1 MKSRMIVK
9 LTLCLTVLLLAAGLF
24 GCAGASLPEGLIG
37 EWACGELASD
47 GTTATD
53 FYALY
58 IEKNGKFSLYDTVGN
73 PGIAGKMTR
82 KSSEDDA
89 AKGIVKVSCGSDDF
103 DPPLCW
109 DMQERDEL
117 EYEIL
122 EDGTM
127 RLGHN
132 GVWLSFYEEDTY
144 KVYKISLA
152 DRSAPE
158 YQWELQQSGDGA
170 VTFTTEEL
178 EDEDVGV
185 WRIYDLYAEKAGDVL
200 VTVNYRNHDA
210 VMYTVSF
217 DLTVNENDT
226 IHENGV
232 AGDVD
237 DAMTD

>member
-1 MKSRMIVK
+1 MKRRMIVK

-37 EWACGELASD
+37 EWTCEELASD
-47 GTTATD
+47 GTTSTD

-73 PGIAGKMTR
+73 PGIAGRMTL

-117 EYEIL
+117 DYEIL
-122 EDGTM
+122 DDGTM

-132 GVWLSFYEEDTY
+132 GVWLSFYEENTY

-200 VTVNYRNHDA
+200 VTMNYRNHDA

-217 DLTVNENDT
+217 DLTVNENGT

-232 AGDVD
+232 DGDVD
-237 DAMTD
+237 DAMTE